1 MKKKAVAVGDTN
13 VFIPVSINEATC
25 IGCNLCVMVCQP
37 DVFVPSIEPAGV
49 PVVLYPSECWYV
61 GDCVDVCPVPDCINL
76 HVMDKNKVIWK
87 RKESGKY
94 FQLS

>member
-1 MKKKAVAVGDTN
+1 MTDKALAVGDTD
-13 VFIPVSINEATC
+13 VFIPVSINEETC

-37 DVFVPSIEPAGV
+37 DVFVPSNDPGGV

-61 GDCVDVCPVPDCINL
+61 GDCVDVCPVPDCIAL

-87 RKESGKY
+87 RKESGEE